1 MYRTINREFDLVRKQ
16 TKNVSERV
24 VQRVLT
30 LDGLFTVYL
39 ALQYGVYV
47 LQAPYYSSHVKDKWF
62 IHNLYFRFIN
72 VQQ

>member
-1 MYRTINREFDLVRKQ
+1 LYRIINREFDLVRKQ

-39 ALQYGVYV
+39 ALQYGV
-47 LQAPYYSSHVKDKWF
+47 
-62 IHNLYFRFIN
+62 
-72 VQQ
+72 